1 MHDFWESL
9 KLGVATCIGPF
20 SRGQQASVE
29 ALLREGAIAQIKT
42 AAEYS
47 SRSVPDV
54 KRVYCFLAHEREK
67 VVSSYNAF
75 VNFIQTTL
83 ETDNSESKNDSES
96 KNNMDASV

>member
-1 MHDFWESL
+1 M
-9 KLGVATCIGPF
+9 
-20 SRGQQASVE
+20 E